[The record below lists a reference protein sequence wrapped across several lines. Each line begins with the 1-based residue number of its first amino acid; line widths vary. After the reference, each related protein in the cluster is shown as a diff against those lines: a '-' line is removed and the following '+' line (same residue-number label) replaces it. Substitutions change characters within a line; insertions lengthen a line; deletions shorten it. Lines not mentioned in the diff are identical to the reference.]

1 MAERAVILGTDWWSD
16 CDDAVALRLLA
27 RAHKAKQIKLL
38 GVVINACMDCSV
50 PSLDGFLQLENVSG
64 IPIGIDLEATDFY
77 GVSSYQWRLA
87 PFARDYPDNA
97 AAEDGVRLYRRLLAE
112 AQTPVELMEIGF
124 LQVLAGLLR
133 SQGDDISPKTG
144 MELVKEKVKK
154 IWIMAGKW
162 DEPKGAEHN
171 FNNNLRSRAAGDYVC
186 RCCPVPITF
195 LGFEVGVDVITGG
208 NLDKEDFLHQV
219 LCDHGTPKGRCSW
232 DPMLVLLAL
241 TGDEETAGYRT
252 VRGTAAVDPLT
263 GENTFTVADTGLHRY
278 VVKIWPNEKYQG
290 LINGIIA

>member
-1 MAERAVILGTDWWSD
+1 MEERAVILGTDWWSD
-16 CDDAVALRLLA
+16 CDDAVALRVLV
-27 RAHKAKQIKLL
+27 RAHKANQIKLL

-50 PSLDGFLQLENVSG
+50 PSLDGFLQLEDVSG

-97 AAEDGVRLYRRLLAE
+97 AAEDGIRLYRRLLAE

-144 MELVKEKVKK
+144 QELVKEKVKK

-162 DEPKGAEHN
+162 DEPEGVEHN
-171 FNNNLRSRAAGDYVC
+171 FNNNIRAREAAAYVC

-219 LCDHGTPKGRCSW
+219 LCDHGTPGGRCSW

-241 TGDEETAGYRT
+241 TGDEEKAGYRT
-252 VRGTAAVDPLT
+252 VPGTAAVDPLT
-263 GENTFTVADTGLHRY
+263 GKNTFAPSETGLHRY
-278 VVKIWPNEKYQG
+278 VVKNLPDREYQTR
-290 LINGIIA
+290 INAIIA